1 MEEKNSYTLLVRMQI
16 NSHYINKFGYSSKKS
31 KIELPFDPAIP
42 GIYPENSIVFN
53 RDVYTFMFTTALLTI
68 VSK

>member
-1 MEEKNSYTLLVRMQI
+1 MGRKNSYTI
-16 NSHYINKFGYSSKKS
+16 GESAHKYSHYINQFACFSEKS

-68 VSK
+68 ASK